1 MKLRLEKEESD
12 VQTIDPNLLTVL
24 VALCVGM
31 LMVHAGVAKRQLTWR
46 RRRRPNRERRRRP

>member
-1 MKLRLEKEESD
+1 VKLRLEKEESD

-24 VALCVGM
+24 VALCVGT

-46 RRRRPNRERRRRP
+46 RRRPNRERRRRP